1 MRGIGGGP
9 AGGGWST
16 AEDLVRFAEA
26 LKSGKLVSPKTFEL
40 MTTAKPELNAP
51 QYGYGFGVDAQ
62 TGVVGHSGGFPGI
75 SSNLD
80 IFKGTGY
87 VAVVLSN
94 YGGGAS
100 QPVVDKIRTLVRSRT
115 TPVAP

>member
-1 MRGIGGGP
+1 
-9 AGGGWST
+9 
-16 AEDLVRFAEA
+16 
-26 LKSGKLVSPKTFEL
+26 
-40 MTTAKPELNAP
+40 MTTAKPELNSP

-80 IFKGTGY
+80 IFTGTGY

-94 YGGGAS
+94 YGGAS
-100 QPVVDKIRTLVRSRT
+100 QPIGDKIRTLVRSRT
-115 TPVAP
+115 TVTAP